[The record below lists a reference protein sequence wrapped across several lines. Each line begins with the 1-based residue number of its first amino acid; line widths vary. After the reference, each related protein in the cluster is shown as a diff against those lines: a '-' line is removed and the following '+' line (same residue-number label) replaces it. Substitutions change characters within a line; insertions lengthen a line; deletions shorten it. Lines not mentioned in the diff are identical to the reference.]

1 MSVTRTIVMDFF
13 AIFAFAVLARMAH
26 NTESD
31 PFTLTNVLD
40 TLWPFLLGGL
50 IGHGICAA
58 AKKHPLPVA
67 PGGLIIWLATA
78 VTGLLIWALRNG
90 EVPHW
95 SFIIVATV
103 MSAVLLLGVRLLA
116 KMVLKDKYDALRAHS
131 ARK

>member
-13 AIFAFAVLARMAH
+13 AIFAFAVLARLAH
-26 NTESD
+26 NTEAD

-40 TLWPFLLGGL
+40 TLWPFLVGGA

-58 AKKHPLPVA
+58 AKKHPLPIA
-67 PGGLIIWLATA
+67 PGGLIVWAATA
-78 VTGLLIWALRNG
+78 LTGLAIWAVRNG
-90 EVPHW
+90 AVPHW

-103 MSAVLLLGVRLLA
+103 MSALLLLGARAVA
-116 KMVLKDKYDALRAHS
+116 KLVLKDGYAA